1 MSHEILVIEV
11 RVSGRLS
18 RGERSGCLRA
28 GSWTASRATP
38 PATGPL
44 RGAQEPHIWLPT
56 TRGEGAKTPFANS
69 PAWVRNTPGWYI
81 PSTVSAGVCML
92 DFPFITFLSKLIR
105 NFRELP
111 ALSSWHSRSGRTACI
126 WWIGSKASRGA
137 PPFNYWMNKG
147 DYIPRSNVGGP
158 AALKEGIAALHE
170 KRGNSATRRG
180 VSTPIRSKAR
190 ARARLRPW
198 HPSHRCTVVADI
210 ARAQISLIRGFD
222 RSTLGV

>member
-1 MSHEILVIEV
+1 MSHEILVIEA

-111 ALSSWHSRSGRTACI
+111 ALLELAQSLGTNCVYLVDWFRRQAGGRLPSI
-126 WWIGSKASRGA
+126 IG
-137 PPFNYWMNKG
+137 
-147 DYIPRSNVGGP
+147 
-158 AALKEGIAALHE
+158 
-170 KRGNSATRRG
+170 
-180 VSTPIRSKAR
+180 
-190 ARARLRPW
+190 
-198 HPSHRCTVVADI
+198 
-210 ARAQISLIRGFD
+210 
-222 RSTLGV
+222 